1 MKFADMLTK
10 VIDNHIAFFVL
21 QLLHYNLFYNRLF
34 PESDLF
40 LCAVKNRFKT
50 VASRLG
56 TRRVWSSLFWGRVRV
71 SLFLQAR
78 SELSRTYFWTEPS
91 INFILPKYLHRP
103 IFSGPHNPA
112 LVKIIYPSMTDPC
125 RYRLNE
131 ACVNYVSEKPYIFE
145 LHLLNIHR

>member
-1 MKFADMLTK
+1 MRNLQCHFNNLNMQLAAMLTK

-21 QLLHYNLFYNRLF
+21 QLLHYNLFYNKLF

-40 LCAVKNRFKT
+40 LGAFKNRFKT

-56 TRRVWSSLFWGRVRV
+56 TSQVLSSLFRGRVRV

-78 SELSRTYFWTEPS
+78 SGLSWTYFWTEAS

-103 IFSGPHNPA
+103 IFSGP
-112 LVKIIYPSMTDPC
+112 VTTQC
-125 RYRLNE
+125 
-131 ACVNYVSEKPYIFE
+131 
-145 LHLLNIHR
+145 